1 MTAKKK
7 PLFRTPEE
15 KRAIVDAYFSRGER
29 SGREV
34 AEELGVPAQM
44 IYNWRHKI
52 EQGESLGV
60 VGVVTDEQP
69 KMARAIDRARAAIIA
84 AKVAKDEAVAPP
96 NGKQREFL
104 FEEMPSSMSIEIASL
119 KQERDHL
126 KQEVARLKRML
137 ATYLED
143 H

>member
-1 MTAKKK
+1 MAAKKK
-7 PLFRTPEE
+7 PLFRTPDE
-15 KRAIVDAYFSRGER
+15 KRAIVDAYFSRGKR

-60 VGVVTDEQP
+60 VGVITDEQP
-69 KMARAIDRARAAIIA
+69 KMTRAIDRARAAIIA
-84 AKVAKDEAVAPP
+84 AKDMKDETAAT